1 MRRLHVD
8 VAGGGPGGL
17 FLARLLMLA
26 DPSSSVRVHERN
38 GPDDTF
44 GFGVVFSGRTMS
56 SIRAADPETHE
67 LILRAGVSWSDME
80 LRLPGASLRYGG
92 YGFTAVSRHTL
103 LRILQRQ
110 AVRAGAEVRFHR
122 ELRLDPDGGP
132 GRVTVLADGAGSAN
146 RGRWAGRFG
155 TTVETGAARYVWF
168 GTEAPFDA
176 VTFPF
181 VPTEY
186 GVFAAHA
193 YPYGE
198 GVSTFIVEADERTWR
213 NAGMDAPVEAGL
225 TDDRSRRMLAEVFAE
240 HLGGRPLIGN
250 GSRWHTFRVVRNAR
264 WSAGN
269 AVLLGDAAHTA
280 HFSVGSGTKLAMEDA
295 IALADALHRAGRPGE
310 AFAAYEAVRRG
321 PVART
326 QTLAGRSMRW
336 WETFGRRMHMPPH
349 RFGMHFITRTGAIT
363 YAGLSRRHGDRIAE
377 AEAEFTALASTAEV
391 AGTGPE
397 GRDGPDGKVS
407 SPLDGGSPPVPD
419 TAPAENVSV
428 VGDVASVQGTTPV
441 QGVAQIQE
449 VAQVRDLAQVRDVAS
464 VEGAA
469 PVTGALSLPVT
480 LGPLRLPT
488 RVAARLPH
496 DAEDPRHSPARPTGV
511 SLVLADLR
519 DTMARVTGGIAS
531 TGSTAGAE
539 KARNIEE
546 IEDIEDTIRDAV
558 AKATRA
564 AGTTGAVLGVV
575 VAPETH
581 PGAVGRVARA
591 GGVRLVEILPDQ
603 GLPGPAPV
611 TALLD
616 EAGPATAVCAGLRR
630 PDEDAWSAGAERLLD
645 GCRRLRA
652 LGVTALHL
660 HGAPAGSRPALRS
673 IPHSG
678 PCSVGTRWEHLL
690 GWADRIRTETGLPVL
705 LDAPDGWAPHTNG
718 TGDHPGSGERDRDG
732 DDWATR
738 LHTALVSGR
747 ADVIVA

>member
-38 GPDDTF
+38 GSDDTF

-155 TTVETGAARYVWF
+155 TAVETGAARYVWF

-198 GVSTFIVEADERTWR
+198 GLSTFIVEADERTWR
-213 NAGMDAPVEAGL
+213 NAGMDAPVESGL

-250 GSRWHTFRVVRNAR
+250 GSRWHAFRVVRNAR

-295 IALADALHRAGRPGE
+295 IALADALQRAGRPGE

-336 WETFGRRMHMPPH
+336 WETFGRRMHLPPH

-377 AEAEFTALASTAEV
+377 AEAEFAALASAAGV
-391 AGTGPE
+391 AGTGPQ
-397 GRDGPDGKVS
+397 GHDGPDGKAP
-407 SPLDGGSPPVPD
+407 SPLDGGTPSIPD
-419 TAPAENVSV
+419 TTPAGNVSL
-428 VGDVASVQGTTPV
+428 VQD
-441 QGVAQIQE
+441 
-449 VAQVRDLAQVRDVAS
+449 VAQVRDMASVQDVAQVRDVARVRDVAS
-464 VEGAA
+464 VEGTA
-469 PVTGALSLPVT
+469 PVTGALGLPVT

-488 RVAARLPH
+488 RVAARLPD
-496 DAEDPRHSPARPTGV
+496 DAEDPRHSPTRPTGV
-511 SLVLADLR
+511 SLVLADVR
-519 DTMARVTGGIAS
+519 DTMARVPGGITSAE
-531 TGSTAGAE
+531 STAGTE
-539 KARNIEE
+539 KARNIED
-546 IEDIEDTIRDAV
+546 IEDIVRDAL
-558 AKATRA
+558 ARATT
-564 AGTTGAVLGVV
+564 GTTGAVLGIVV
-575 VAPETH
+575 SPEAD
-581 PGAVGRVARA
+581 PGAVGRAAHA
-591 GGVRLVEILPDQ
+591 GGVRFVEILPDQ

-616 EAGPATAVCAGLRR
+616 EVGPATAVCAGLRC
-630 PDEDAWSAGAERLLD
+630 PDEDAWSAGAEPLLD
-645 GCRRLRA
+645 RCRRLRA
-652 LGVTALHL
+652 LGVTGLHL
-660 HGAPAGSRPALRS
+660 HDAPAG
-673 IPHSG
+673 IG
-678 PCSVGTRWEHLL
+678 WEHLL

-705 LDAPDGWAPHTNG
+705 LDAPDGWTPRTDE
-718 TGDHPGSGERDRDG
+718 TGDHTGKGERTGGEGRTTDQAGEQIKDRTQDE
-732 DDWATR
+732 DDWPTR
-738 LHTALVSGR
+738 LHVALVSGR
-747 ADVIVA
+747 ADLIVA